1 MTEYITIKG
10 VDNIIHL
17 VPLHFIMKD
26 MSKPSVFF

>member
-17 VPLHFIMKD
+17 IPLHFIMKD
-26 MSKPSVFF
+26 MLIWI